1 MPTKESGILIK
12 FHVSHGIFWSQNA
25 GWTNRKS
32 SSLWK
37 SLTSPGI
44 VLFHPDQKLVL
55 VATQKS
61 SSIPHHKSNCKGHY
75 PVTVKFTLVPSASVG
90 ITMIFSPKLLFCP
103 EGIYPLEQRS
113 QAPQRHL
120 ILSRLGKVAGFLV
133 HGVSKNPQEKL
144 SRMSAPHTHRKDQ
157 PSIIPKCLVVS
168 Q

>member
-1 MPTKESGILIK
+1 MWAMEFFGLKMQDGPTEKALRCENLWRALGLFCFILTK
-12 FHVSHGIFWSQNA
+12 NWFWLLL
-25 GWTNRKS
+25 K
-32 SSLWK
+32 
-37 SLTSPGI
+37 
-44 VLFHPDQKLVL
+44 
-55 VATQKS
+55 KS
-61 SSIPHHKSNCKGHY
+61 SSIPHHKSNCKGHH